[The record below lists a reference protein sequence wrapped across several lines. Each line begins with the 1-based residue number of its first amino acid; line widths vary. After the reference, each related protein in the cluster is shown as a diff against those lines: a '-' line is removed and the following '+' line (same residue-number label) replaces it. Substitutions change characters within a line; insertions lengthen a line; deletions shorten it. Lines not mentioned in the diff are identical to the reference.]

1 MHASL
6 ACHVY
11 CACENGHNGAS
22 LHVACK
28 CVRSDLVCYIQSIN
42 YAHEIQALKQ
52 CILRSFWPP
61 SDGVHAS
68 SGKHHCNKK
77 KKPAFTVPFKRPARV
92 ISNAMSRFLLATV
105 TAGAIRMTVD
115 RSVQRVN

>member
-68 SGKHHCNKK
+68 
-77 KKPAFTVPFKRPARV
+77 T
-92 ISNAMSRFLLATV
+92 
-105 TAGAIRMTVD
+105 TASLVYDSTP
-115 RSVQRVN
+115 

>member
-52 CILRSFWPP
+52 CILRSFWPHP
-61 SDGVHAS
+61 LTG
-68 SGKHHCNKK
+68 CTPLNKK
-77 KKPAFTVPFKRPARV
+77 NNATNTNSNTDFTHRKCGPPD
-92 ISNAMSRFLLATV
+92 S
-105 TAGAIRMTVD
+105 G
-115 RSVQRVN
+115 

>member
-61 SDGVHAS
+61 SDWVHAS
-68 SGKHHCNKK
+68 RGWYHAQ
-77 KKPAFTVPFKRPARV
+77 AFFPMRKAYALQGIFKAK
-92 ISNAMSRFLLATV
+92 L
-105 TAGAIRMTVD
+105 
-115 RSVQRVN
+115 